1 MAGFAAKHLVSSA
14 TGGMA
19 GRVGEL
25 GGDFGKQL
33 SMENLHLTKKE
44 IERAEKELE
53 RREKERKKKHTEK
66 EASREKLRSN
76 IRGKYGIKKRRGH
89 EPVETHSGI
98 LMPRSEKEL
107 LLSVKNAGEDE
118 VEDEDDCGCSS
129 CCPWTSCLPCFPGS
143 SKLR

>member
-19 GRVGEL
+19 GRVGEF
-25 GGDFGKQL
+25 GGEFGKQL

-44 IERAEKELE
+44 LERAEKELN
-53 RREKERKKKHTEK
+53 RREQERKKKNLEK
-66 EASREKLRSN
+66 EASREKVRSN
-76 IRGKYGIKKRRGH
+76 IREKYGIKKRRGH

-107 LLSVKNAGEDE
+107 LLSVNKSEGDDE
-118 VEDEDDCGCSS
+118 VEDDDDCGCSS
-129 CCPWTSCLPCFPGS
+129 CCPWTSCLPCFSGS
-143 SKLR
+143 